1 MSQRRAIHVLQ
12 ARPAGMPGAA
22 ALDDL
27 TLIVVEGLRELGHA
41 VDRVTGGV
49 DPGTLTILI
58 GGHLMT
64 GHDLAAL
71 PPEVVVYNA
80 LPIPV
85 GGIAASHPDYARL
98 LARNPVWDV
107 SRASLDALAQ
117 VTGRADGLRHVP
129 PAWVPALGR
138 VPPAR
143 AQDIGLLYIGRTDRA
158 RWRLLTDLEAKGIEV
173 RHVAEVH
180 GHKRD
185 ALVARARMI
194 LELPPTED
202 QVPEPTRLL
211 YLLANRK
218 AVVAEPTL
226 DLEADEILRG
236 GVRIA
241 AFADL
246 ARACQRL
253 NADTD
258 GRNALELR
266 GFDAV
271 RRRDAATIL
280 KRALARLPEG
290 LRAAGTGAG
299 HRFIGAGP
307 TGWSRASGQ
316 AGGEAAGRAAAAPGA
331 PSAPVS
337 LPGGTPAVLNLNGG
351 RDPVEEA
358 VNLDWPGA
366 ATPAGMAPP
375 DLRADPCDPAI
386 VGQVF
391 QTERFGRVALPAGGF
406 RRILAP
412 WVPAR
417 ARDLVGLMTTCLALL
432 AKDGALELLGPYDLS
447 HGAWAD
453 PANVRAINEHAFT
466 AFTDGHAASGWTGAR
481 FVLQSL
487 EFAFTRLG
495 ERLEAEGATVDAI
508 LRTPRAV
515 DAMRVVLRKRT
526 LSDAEGAAG

>member
-1 MSQRRAIHVLQ
+1 MSQRRTIRVLQ
-12 ARPAGMPGAA
+12 ARPPGVSGVA

-41 VDRVTGGV
+41 VDRVTGGT
-49 DPGTLTILI
+49 DPRALTVLI
-58 GGHLMT
+58 GGHLLP
-64 GHDLAAL
+64 GPDLAAL

-80 LPIPV
+80 VPIPV
-85 GGIAASHPDYARL
+85 GGIAATHPDYARL
-98 LARNPVWDV
+98 LVRNPVWDV
-107 SRASLDALAQ
+107 SRASLDSLAQ
-117 VTGRADGLRHVP
+117 ATSRAEGLSHVP
-129 PAWVPALGR
+129 PGWVPALGR

-143 AQDIGLLYIGRTDRA
+143 AQDIGLLFIGGMDRA
-158 RWRLLTDLEAKGIEV
+158 RWRLLADLEAKGLEV

-185 ALVARARMI
+185 ALVARARAV
-194 LELPPTED
+194 LELPPLKD
-202 QVPEPTRLL
+202 QAPEPTRLL

-218 AVVAEPTL
+218 AVIAEPTL

-241 AFADL
+241 AFAEL

-253 NADTD
+253 NTDID

-280 KRALARLPEG
+280 KRALARLPES
-290 LRAAGTGAG
+290 LREAGTGG
-299 HRFIGAGP
+299 ERRFVGPGPSGWARP
-307 TGWSRASGQ
+307 TG
-316 AGGEAAGRAAAAPGA
+316 GA
-331 PSAPVS
+331 KPAVS
-337 LPGGTPAVLNLNGG
+337 VPGGTPAVLNLNGG

-358 VNLDWPGA
+358 INLDWPGVSTPVGA
-366 ATPAGMAPP
+366 ASP
-375 DLRADPCDPAI
+375 DMLADPCDPGI

-391 QTERFGRVALPAGGF
+391 ETERFGAVALLAGGF

-417 ARDLVGLMTTCLALL
+417 ARDLTGLMTTCLALL
-432 AKDGALELLGPYDLS
+432 AEDGALELLVPYDLS

-453 PANVRAINEHAFT
+453 PANVRAFNEHAFT
-466 AFTDGHAASGWTGAR
+466 AFTDGHAAIGWTRAR

-495 ERLEAEGATVDAI
+495 ERLEAEGASVEDI

-515 DAMRVVLRKRT
+515 DAMRVMLRKRT
-526 LSDAEGAAG
+526 LSVTEGG

>member
-1 MSQRRAIHVLQ
+1 MSQRRAIRVLQ
-12 ARPAGMPGAA
+12 ARPPGVSGVA

-41 VDRVTGGV
+41 VDRVTEGI
-49 DPGTLTILI
+49 DPEALTILI
-58 GGHLMT
+58 GGHLLS
-64 GHDLAAL
+64 GRALESL

-80 LPIPV
+80 LPIPT
-85 GGIAASHPDYARL
+85 GGVAASHPDYARL

-117 VTGRADGLRHVP
+117 VTSRTEGLQHVP
-129 PAWVPALGR
+129 PGWVPALGR

-143 AQDIGLLYIGRTDRA
+143 AQDIGLLFIGRTDRA
-158 RWRLLTDLEAKGIEV
+158 RWRLLADLEAQGMEV

-194 LELPPTED
+194 LELAPADD
-202 QVPEPTRLL
+202 QAPEPTRLV
-211 YLLANRK
+211 YLMANRK

-226 DLEADEILRG
+226 ELEADEILRG
-236 GVRIA
+236 GVRLA
-241 AFADL
+241 AFAEL

-253 NADTD
+253 NTDTD

-280 KRALARLPEG
+280 KRALARLPET
-290 LRAAGTGAG
+290 LREAGAASER
-299 HRFIGAGP
+299 RFVGAGP
-307 TGWSRASGQ
+307 TAWARTSTTVGRIVGGGDPVLATGSG
-316 AGGEAAGRAAAAPGA
+316 
-331 PSAPVS
+331 
-337 LPGGTPAVLNLNGG
+337 PGGGPTVLNLNGG

-366 ATPAGMAPP
+366 VTPVGMAPP
-375 DLRADPCDPAI
+375 DVRADPCDPAI

-391 QTERFGRVALPAGGF
+391 DTERFGPVALRAGGF

-432 AKDGALELLGPYDLS
+432 AEDGALELLVPYDLS

-453 PANVRAINEHAFT
+453 PANVRAFNEHAFT
-466 AFTDGHAASGWTGAR
+466 AFSDGHAAIGWTEAR

-526 LSDAEGAAG
+526 LSVAEGASG

>member
-1 MSQRRAIHVLQ
+1 V
-12 ARPAGMPGAA
+12 A

-41 VDRVTGGV
+41 VDRVTEGA
-49 DPGTLTILI
+49 DPAALTILI
-58 GGHLMT
+58 GGHVLP
-64 GHDLAAL
+64 GPALEAL

-80 LPIPV
+80 LPIPTS
-85 GGIAASHPDYARL
+85 GIAASHPDYVRL
-98 LARNPVWDV
+98 LTRNPVWDV

-117 VTGRADGLRHVP
+117 VTSRTEGLQHVP
-129 PAWVPALGR
+129 PGWVPALGR

-143 AQDIGLLYIGRTDRA
+143 AQDIGLLFIGRTDRA
-158 RWRLLTDLEAKGIEV
+158 RWRLLADLEAQGMEV
-173 RHVAEVH
+173 RHVAEVY

-185 ALVARARMI
+185 ALVARARMV
-194 LELPPTED
+194 LELAPIDD

-226 DLEADEILRG
+226 DLDADEILRG
-236 GVRIA
+236 GVRMA
-241 AFADL
+241 AFAEL

-253 NADTD
+253 NTDTD

-280 KRALARLPEG
+280 KRALARLPEA
-290 LRAAGTGAG
+290 LREAGTAG
-299 HRFIGAGP
+299 ERRFVSTGP
-307 TGWSRASGQ
+307 TGWARTSGD
-316 AGGEAAGRAAAAPGA
+316 AGGEAPRPRAGAAPGG
-331 PSAPVS
+331 V
-337 LPGGTPAVLNLNGG
+337 PAVLNLNGG

-375 DLRADPCDPAI
+375 DVRADPCDPAV

-391 QTERFGRVALPAGGF
+391 ETERFGPVALLAGGF

-417 ARDLVGLMTTCLALL
+417 ARDLVGLMTTCLTLL
-432 AKDGALELLGPYDLS
+432 AEDGVLELLVPYDLS

-453 PANVRAINEHAFT
+453 PANVRAFNEHAFT
-466 AFTDGHAASGWTGAR
+466 AFTDGHAAIGWTEAR

-495 ERLEAEGATVDAI
+495 ERLEAEGAKVDTI

-526 LSDAEGAAG
+526 LANIAGGAA